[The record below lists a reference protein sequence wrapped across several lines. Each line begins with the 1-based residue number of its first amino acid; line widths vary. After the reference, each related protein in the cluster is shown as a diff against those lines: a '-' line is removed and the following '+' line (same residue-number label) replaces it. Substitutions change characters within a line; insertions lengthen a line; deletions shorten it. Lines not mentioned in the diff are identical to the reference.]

1 MTGEQAWGLRL
12 DLGMRMPGSHVHGV
26 PVVLSED
33 LLVLVARRLRL
44 IADPVRMRILLS
56 LEQQEMTVQ
65 ALADEIVGSHQ
76 NVSRHLGVLAQAGI
90 LSRRRE
96 GSHVWYAIADYTALQ
111 VIARA
116 SASTTGYIEELA
128 DLVKAET

>member
-1 MTGEQAWGLRL
+1 MA
-12 DLGMRMPGSHVHGV
+12 GSHLYGV

-33 LLVLVARRLRL
+33 LLALMARRLRL
-44 IADPVRMRILLS
+44 IADPIRMRILLL
-56 LEQQEMTVQ
+56 LERQEMTVQ

-96 GSHVWYAIADYTALQ
+96 GSHVWYAIADYTVLQ
-111 VIARA
+111 IIAQV

-128 DLVKAET
+128 DLAKPET